1 MELLDKILSHNSE
14 LEVIKLLLNQDKEQ
28 KFNEAM
34 LQFKSVVPA
43 ITKTEQGQNL
53 IGEVYDYAKLED
65 IQEKIKQ
72 HLIDNNLSY
81 RFNQKQRGN
90 VVTVQCVV
98 THVAGGSSSTT
109 MSAHIQETDALVSEQ
124 QTATTTSYLKR
135 YTIVN
140 ALGLIIEGQDTDA
153 STQRF
158 NGLGDTNTHKTHNE
172 AVRALRESLQPEHE
186 KPAPQIELEVPND
199 DEELEAVLGDLEKNW
214 KEEGQE
220 TPEPGQNTENVKRYE
235 IRAMVDEHQDSDIKA
250 ALFEISEQGA
260 ILDHRELVG
269 FHVAIVDAERE
280 VIIGCLNSH
289 GIDSEVVEVPGDNQD
304 V

>member
-14 LEVIKLLLNQDKEQ
+14 IEVIKLLLNQDKEQ

-34 LQFKSVVPA
+34 LQFKSAVPA
-43 ITKTEQGQNL
+43 IPKTEQGQNL

-153 STQRF
+153 STHRF
-158 NGLGDTNTHKTHNE
+158 NGISDTNTHKTHNE
-172 AVRALRESLQPEHE
+172 AVKELRERLEPEQK
-186 KPAPQIELEVPND
+186 KPAPKIDLEVPND
-199 DEELEAVLGDLEKNW
+199 DEELEAVLGDLEQSW
-214 KEEGQE
+214 KEEEQQE
-220 TPEPGQNTENVKRYE
+220 PEQSTENVKRYE
-235 IRAMVDEHQDSDIKA
+235 IRAMIEEHQDSDIKA

-280 VIIGCLNSH
+280 VIIGCLNCH

>member
-43 ITKTEQGQNL
+43 IPKTEQGQNL
-53 IGEVYDYAKLED
+53 IGEVYDYARLED

-109 MSAHIQETDALVSEQ
+109 MSAHIQETGALVSEQ

-158 NGLGDTNTHKTHNE
+158 NGLGGTNTHKTHNE
-172 AVRALRESLQPEHE
+172 AVKALRERLQPEQE
-186 KPAPQIELEVPND
+186 EPEPQIELEVPNN
-199 DEELEAVLGDLEKNW
+199 DEELEAVLGDLEQSW
-214 KEEGQE
+214 KEEEQRE
-220 TPEPGQNTENVKRYE
+220 PEQSTENVKRFE
-235 IRAMVDEHQDSDIKA
+235 IRAMVEEHQDSDIKA

>member
-28 KFNEAM
+28 KLNEAM
-34 LQFKSVVPA
+34 LQFKSDVPA
-43 ITKTEQGQNL
+43 IPKTEQGQNL

-140 ALGLIIEGQDTDA
+140 GLGLIIEGQDTDA

-158 NGLGDTNTHKTHNE
+158 SGLGDASTHKTHNE
-172 AVRALRESLQPEHE
+172 AVKSLRERLQPEQE
-186 KPAPQIELEVPND
+186 TPAPQIELEVPSN
-199 DEELEAVLGDLEKNW
+199 DEELEAVLGDLEQSW
-214 KEEGQE
+214 KEEEQ
-220 TPEPGQNTENVKRYE
+220 PEPEQSKESVRRYE
-235 IRAMVDEHQDSDIKA
+235 IRAMIEERQDSDIKA

-280 VIIGCLNSH
+280 VIMGCLNSH
-289 GIDSEVVEVPGDNQD
+289 GIDSEVVEVPGDSE
-304 V
+304 

>member
-28 KFNEAM
+28 KLNEAM
-34 LQFKSVVPA
+34 LQFKSDVPA
-43 ITKTEQGQNL
+43 IPKTEQGQNL

-90 VVTVQCVV
+90 VVTVQCIV

-140 ALGLIIEGQDTDA
+140 GLGLIIEGQDTDA

-158 NGLGDTNTHKTHNE
+158 SGLGDASTHKTHNE
-172 AVRALRESLQPEHE
+172 AVKSLRERLQPEQE
-186 KPAPQIELEVPND
+186 TPAPQIELEVPSN
-199 DEELEAVLGDLEKNW
+199 DEELESVLGDLEQSW
-214 KEEGQE
+214 KEEEQ
-220 TPEPGQNTENVKRYE
+220 PEPEQSKESVRRYE
-235 IRAMVDEHQDSDIKA
+235 IRAMIEEHQDSDIKA

-280 VIIGCLNSH
+280 VIMGCLNSH
-289 GIDSEVVEVPGDNQD
+289 GIDSEVVEVPGDSE
-304 V
+304 